1 MAKCSAWLGVTLA
14 IIFGGRGEAAGTFKA
29 EGGGIVLQ
37 PSGAS
42 WEKAMES
49 YKQAFE
55 RLQGSSAETFD
66 ALALRVF
73 HARSEILIHY
83 FIPLLLEP
91 CAPPKL
97 ADLTMVAQEDEQ
109 RPSLE
114 ARIAQ
119 LRSLDAEASRDEVI
133 PPTGCLSARWLL
145 PPSPQDFVAFW
156 ENNCCIPTTTAATPS
171 PGSMTEEELC
181 AARLLQELFVT
192 FSTLMSHLLALV
204 DVGPKA
210 YPVLL
215 NEVMPAVANSLTK
228 LFDAFSRLRK
238 HLISD
243 HQLHPEFIQ
252 LLEMTAN
259 VAVTGIYGL
268 EECEREIAELLQG
281 GHIQEEELLL
291 FWALARRELRILD
304 PHSQEDQEYV
314 AGMSRVSPTK
324 RATG

>member
-1 MAKCSAWLGVTLA
+1 
-14 IIFGGRGEAAGTFKA
+14 
-29 EGGGIVLQ
+29 
-37 PSGAS
+37 
-42 WEKAMES
+42 MES

-91 CAPPKL
+91 YAPPKL

-119 LRSLDAEASRDEVI
+119 LRSLDAEASRDGVI

-145 PPSPQDFVAFW
+145 PPSPQDFVAFSG
-156 ENNCCIPTTTAATPS
+156 NDQCIPRTTPS
-171 PGSMTEEELC
+171 PGGMAEEELC
-181 AARLLQELFVT
+181 AARLLQELFAI

-228 LFDAFSRLRK
+228 LFGAFSRLRK

-268 EECEREIAELLQG
+268 EECEREIARLLQG
-281 GHIQEEELLL
+281 GQIQEEELWL

-304 PHSQEDQEYV
+304 PHSREDQEYV